1 MFFFEGGKVL
11 TWGRGTSGQLGH
23 SEMVN
28 SPHPKLVMSLDTY
41 FITHASAG
49 WNHSGFVS
57 GMFRKLILDS
67 CWRMLIESIM
77 WLCSKFSVVDYYCPV
92 LYPVVV

>member
-1 MFFFEGGKVL
+1 ML

-23 SEMVN
+23 SDRVN

-57 GMFRKLILDS
+57 GMFRKLMLVP
-67 CWRMLIESIM
+67 CWRMLIESVVM
-77 WLCSKFSVVDYYCPV
+77 LKVLCFWLLLHCFVSGCGVFS
-92 LYPVVV
+92 